1 MRADWILE
9 WATLAVS
16 LFNTILLLWL
26 GFTVLLN
33 AERRNL
39 GIWLAGGGLLL
50 GGAFFLSHS
59 IILGHGLD
67 YFGRGVNFWW
77 HLGWIPV
84 VLAPFAWYLV
94 MLWYAG
100 FWEEHVS
107 PTRSRHRGWFML
119 LIGMTVCMTY
129 LLVFANPLPS
139 FTQAAQLNLNA
150 TPSVLGVPILILF
163 YPLYILLCTGLSL
176 DALRRPGPTLR
187 VMGHLARQRAR
198 PWLIA
203 ASIVLLLV
211 SLLVGAVMMWIV
223 LNARLYAYDFYMAR
237 TVVAF
242 DLTISLLI
250 AISVTLTGQAV
261 VSYEVFT
268 GKTLPRR
275 GLQRYWQRAFILAL
289 GYSSVLSLSLV
300 LGLHPIY
307 SLLLSACLMVI
318 FYALLS
324 WRSYAERERQIAS
337 LRPFVAS
344 QQLYEQLLVSPSE
357 PGQGDAQSA
366 FRALCA
372 DVLGARLAYLAPLGS
387 FAPLFGETLAYG
399 EAASDQAQAPPIP
412 SNIGPPGA
420 LCIPLESRHHA
431 GAVWGVPLWN
441 ERGLV
446 GLLMLG
452 EKRDGGLYTQEEI
465 EFARAASERLMD
477 IQVSAEMARR
487 LMALQ
492 RRQIAE
498 TQILDRRARRVLHDD
513 VLPRLHAAMLGLN
526 QACVQEASPNPLDL
540 LAQVHHDLADLLG
553 HIPAPTP
560 PELVHND
567 LISALRQALDGD
579 FRGAFDRVSW
589 QVTPEAARMVARIPP
604 LVAEVLFY
612 ATLEVIRNAARH
624 ARGDLT
630 GERAGKTEND
640 QLNLQ
645 ITIDWKD
652 GLVVAIQD
660 NGVGIQGNRPPTKNG
675 GRGLSLHSTL
685 LAVIGASL
693 SIDSAPG
700 EFTRVEIN
708 LPASSVALA
717 EQQWNNNIS

>member
-1 MRADWILE
+1 MRADWLLE
-9 WATLAVS
+9 WSTLAVS

-26 GFTVLLN
+26 GLTVLLN

-100 FWEEHVS
+100 FWEEHGS
-107 PTRSRHRGWFML
+107 PTRSRHRGWFVL
-119 LIGMTVCMTY
+119 LVGMTVCMTC
-129 LLVFANPLPS
+129 LLIFANPLPS

-150 TPSVLGVPILILF
+150 TPSILGVPIVILF

-176 DALRRPGPTLR
+176 DALLKPGPTLR

-211 SLLVGAVMMWIV
+211 SLLVGVVMMWIV
-223 LNARLYAYDFYMAR
+223 LSARQYAYDFYMAR
-237 TVVAF
+237 TVVTF
-242 DLTISLLI
+242 DLAISLLI
-250 AISVTLTGQAV
+250 AISVSLTGQAV

-289 GYSSVLSLSLV
+289 GYSSALSLSLA

-307 SLLLSACLMVI
+307 SLMLSACLMVI

-324 WRSYAERERQIAS
+324 WRSYAERERLIAS

-357 PGQGDAQSA
+357 PGRADAQSA
-366 FRALCA
+366 FRALCV
-372 DVLGARLAYLAPLGS
+372 DVLGARLAYLTPLGS
-387 FAPLFGETLAYG
+387 FAPLFGEPLIFNETS
-399 EAASDQAQAPPIP
+399 SDSIQMPSIP
-412 SNIGPPGA
+412 ANMGPPGA
-420 LCIPLESRHHA
+420 LCIPLESHLHE

-441 ERGLV
+441 ERGQV

-498 TQILDRRARRVLHDD
+498 AQILDHRARRILHDD
-513 VLPRLHAAMLGLN
+513 VLPRLHAAMLSLN
-526 QACVQEASPNPLDL
+526 SACIHESSPNPLDL

-567 LISALRQALDGD
+567 LISALRQALEGD
-579 FRGAFDRVSW
+579 FQGAFDRVSW
-589 QVTPEAARMVARIPP
+589 QVPPEAARMVSRIPP
-604 LVAEVLFY
+604 LIAEVLFY
-612 ATLEVIRNAARH
+612 AVLEVIRNAARH
-624 ARGDLT
+624 ARGDLKT
-630 GERAGKTEND
+630 GKAGETIND
-640 QLNLQ
+640 PLDLQ
-645 ITIDWKD
+645 INLYWKD
-652 GLVVAIQD
+652 GLVIAIQD
-660 NGVGIQGNRPPTKNG
+660 NGVGIQANRAPNKNG

-708 LPASSVALA
+708 LPASSVALIDR
-717 EQQWNNNIS
+717 QWND